1 MQPESELVKHKNTLF
16 KLPENCRPHDFNILK
31 YKILHL
37 NAVVPTKAN
46 TGDAGYDLYACEDVV
61 IPSLL
66 KTCVYFVRELFN
78 NLVSFRFHE
87 EQIKEYQYPECEA
100 TKVATG
106 IALEIPEHHVGLI
119 WDRSSVGSKLIK
131 VCGGVIDSTYRGEI
145 KVCLFNLSFYD
156 YHIKAGQKIAQII
169 IQPFRDYPL
178 VQSNELAVSER
189 GDGGFGS
196 SGK

>member
-16 KLPENCRPHDFNILK
+16 KILNECNHRDFNIIK
-31 YKILHL
+31 YKILHP
-37 NAVVPTKAN
+37 NALVPTKAN
-46 TGDAGYDLYACEDVV
+46 TGDAGYDLYACEDIV

-66 KTCVYFVRELFN
+66 NRLFRRVVSYITSVLYEGN
-78 NLVSFRFHE
+78 NDRSTE
-87 EQIKEYQYPECEA
+87 IDGA
-100 TKVATG
+100 TKVSTG
-106 IALEIPEHHVGLI
+106 ISLEIPEHHVGLI

-131 VCGGVIDSTYRGEI
+131 ICGGVIDSTYRGEI
-145 KVCLFNLSFYD
+145 KVCLFNLSFSD
-156 YHIKAGQKIAQII
+156 YHIKAGQKVAQII

-189 GDGGFGS
+189 GDRGFGS